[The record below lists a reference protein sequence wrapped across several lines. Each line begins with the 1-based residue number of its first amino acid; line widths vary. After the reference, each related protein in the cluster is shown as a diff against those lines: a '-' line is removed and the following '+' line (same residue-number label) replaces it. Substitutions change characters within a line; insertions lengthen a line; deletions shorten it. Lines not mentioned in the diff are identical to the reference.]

1 VVKVVVVVEEKN
13 VGVVVEEEIYAV
25 VVEEISFHRGMSC
38 SYT

>member
-1 VVKVVVVVEEKN
+1 MKVVEEEEKN

-38 SYT
+38 SST